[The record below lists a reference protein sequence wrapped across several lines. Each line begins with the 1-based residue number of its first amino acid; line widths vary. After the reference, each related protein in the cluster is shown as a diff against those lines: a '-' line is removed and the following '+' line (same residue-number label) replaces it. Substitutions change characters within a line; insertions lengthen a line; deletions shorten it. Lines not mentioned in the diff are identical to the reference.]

1 MVVVV
6 VVVLP
11 VNQML
16 SHPHAIEFLHDR
28 AKKRAWDIKMRIG
41 AANLLFAAT
50 VVASWPTCSTAKL
63 ILDPDSNT
71 HGDPKVGGRLL
82 SRPKDGQRHY
92 GC

>member
-1 MVVVV
+1 
-6 VVVLP
+6 
-11 VNQML
+11 
-16 SHPHAIEFLHDR
+16 
-28 AKKRAWDIKMRIG
+28 MRIG

-92 GC
+92 GCWQTQRKDVSGKLDEQLQVQTFKPDSLMKRSAYF